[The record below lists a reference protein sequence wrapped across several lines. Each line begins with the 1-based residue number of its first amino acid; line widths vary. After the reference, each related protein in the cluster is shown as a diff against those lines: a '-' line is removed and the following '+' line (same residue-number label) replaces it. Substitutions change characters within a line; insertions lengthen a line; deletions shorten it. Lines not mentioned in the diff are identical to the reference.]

1 MIAPPS
7 DRRKHQRFSVKQP
20 CRVTVGRSMFG
31 GRGDV
36 KGLITD
42 ISMGGAAI
50 RFGLAIEKPPPIG
63 TPVNLYIAGIGDFPS
78 KVLRCYEGGFAVA
91 FRPRKTW
98 DRQLVDKLKKL
109 LPEESE
115 GE

>member
-1 MIAPPS
+1 MTDNQS
-7 DRRKHQRFSVKQP
+7 DRRKHHRYNVEQP

-31 GRGDV
+31 GKNDV

-50 RFGLAIEKPPPIG
+50 RFGIQLENPPKVG
-63 TPVNLYIAGIGDFPS
+63 TPINLYIAGIGDFPS
-78 KVLRCYEGGFAVA
+78 KVLRRFVGGFAVA

-98 DRQLVDKLKKL
+98 DKQLVEKLEAL
-109 LPEESE
+109 LPEDRDVE
-115 GE
+115 